1 MNFETFDTGWSRTS
15 GRGTSAIKLYLSQIS
30 IAAKD
35 FQILDELLAQQN
47 VPTLFRF
54 KEVLH

>member
-15 GRGTSAIKLYLSQIS
+15 GIYLHQIS